1 MTRPQVAS
9 RSEVARGLRA
19 SVCAATPR
27 RGSLLYSITEC
38 FRRGGVET
46 RNYASVFALAAVL
59 TAAAFAPL
67 QSLAGSATLKCS
79 GYTGTETLTDFQAL
93 IKLDEGRYGFS
104 YADCADQAAGT
115 DVWFS
120 SDAAGNNVL
129 EREIDTWNP
138 DGSSYIWVKIP
149 SLAAGTEITMHWG
162 DAAKAQPAANTAV
175 WTGYAGVWHMGKASG
190 AETEPDATG
199 HGLEATASASSF
211 SSSVGDT
218 SLMVAVT
225 DGVAGGSRVNTT
237 ANTIGNA
244 LKVPSYKNQL
254 DNYNTFTVGGWFCQT
269 LRHPGRNRILCS
281 RAAKASG
288 TNATAYYG
296 WELTSPYQEAETP
309 SGVDQGV
316 YADCYVA
323 RVSAGNTSK
332 FNTFKPTKVVESV
345 VNRWVHYSVVFD
357 GTSVKAYV
365 DGELATDGTITDAL
379 PTNDNGFWIGRYGN
393 RGNPFIGRYDE
404 IRMYNGAMSADRV
417 KADYDTVKTPTMFFS
432 LSEPKSVTLQCTG
445 YTGSETLANFQAL
458 IKLDEGRYGF
468 SYAECADLT
477 AGTDVWFSSDP
488 EGNNVLA
495 REIDTWNPD
504 GSSYIWVKIPSL
516 AAGTEITMHWG
527 DASKAQPAAN
537 TAVWTGFAGVW
548 HMGKASGAETEP
560 DATGHEL
567 HATPHASSFSG
578 WDGDTDLMIAEA
590 DGLTGGCRTN
600 TVEETK
606 ANALKVPDY
615 KNQLDDFNTFT
626 IGGWFFQTVSHGSN
640 SGGNRIFCS
649 RPAKAGSGGAA
660 YYNGWEVTTGE
671 YTGTTDAAIA
681 NRDTKVLRVTS
692 GKTATKA
699 FNATTTVER
708 VVGRWVHYCVSF
720 SRNSSGDGPFKAYA
734 DGVLVNEGTIPSAN
748 LFTYEAGKGFWIGRF
763 GDRANPFVGKYDEIR
778 MYNGAMSAD
787 RVKADY
793 DTMNAP
799 TEFFTNPDRVA
810 TAEWTGQA
818 GNGSVADSGNWL
830 CKGVAGNVIEDALPT
845 ADTDVT
851 ISGGAVVMQ
860 APSGTSLQYATLAIN
875 CTLGAD
881 CDWRGLGSVEI
892 SGTITL
898 GGHTLTLADT
908 KGSGTI
914 TGEGKLVV
922 DVAEGNTVTNGSL
935 ALSGA
940 LQLEKTGEGTFTA
953 SKTSQTYTGGTTV
966 SGGTFIPG
974 ANGTSRTTGASG
986 SQITVGSGGVF
997 NLNGRNAFQDYRFVL
1012 DGGALKNDAD
1022 IASVHEVVGIASI
1035 TLVADSSI
1043 ILDKHIGLYNASK
1056 AQVNL
1061 DLGGHTLT
1069 LHGGAA
1075 LYMTNVKA
1083 TQGRIVLAG
1092 ETYASGTGGTRINCH
1107 TSPASDL
1114 SAAEL
1119 VMNGHSAVYVLASP
1133 FKVGAYECNSTSQVS
1148 NDGYKGQMHVYGRF
1162 APNTDRF
1169 YGATLQN
1176 GATLDLS
1183 ARTGCFDTNGSGH
1196 ILDAY
1201 CSLGFASGAAIT
1213 VNLAGRTDLGAI
1225 AKSDLPLVVQWATE
1239 PNATFTLDPETAKR
1253 FKLVKCAIETTDGET
1268 TTTVRGLRL
1277 RYKPGLIITVW

>member
-1 MTRPQVAS
+1 M
-9 RSEVARGLRA
+9 
-19 SVCAATPR
+19 
-27 RGSLLYSITEC
+27 
-38 FRRGGVET
+38 
-46 RNYASVFALAAVL
+46 
-59 TAAAFAPL
+59 TAAALAPFAA
-67 QSLAGSATLKCS
+67 SAGSATLKCS
-79 GYTGTETLTDFQAL
+79 GYTGSETLANFQAL

-120 SDAAGNNVL
+120 SDAAGDAVL
-129 EREIDTWNP
+129 E
-138 DGSSYIWVKIP
+138 
-149 SLAAGTEITMHWG
+149 
-162 DAAKAQPAANTAV
+162 
-175 WTGYAGVWHMGKASG
+175 
-190 AETEPDATG
+190 
-199 HGLEATASASSF
+199 
-211 SSSVGDT
+211 
-218 SLMVAVT
+218 
-225 DGVAGGSRVNTT
+225 
-237 ANTIGNA
+237 
-244 LKVPSYKNQL
+244 
-254 DNYNTFTVGGWFCQT
+254 
-269 LRHPGRNRILCS
+269 
-281 RAAKASG
+281 
-288 TNATAYYG
+288 
-296 WELTSPYQEAETP
+296 
-309 SGVDQGV
+309 
-316 YADCYVA
+316 
-323 RVSAGNTSK
+323 
-332 FNTFKPTKVVESV
+332 
-345 VNRWVHYSVVFD
+345 
-357 GTSVKAYV
+357 
-365 DGELATDGTITDAL
+365 
-379 PTNDNGFWIGRYGN
+379 
-393 RGNPFIGRYDE
+393 
-404 IRMYNGAMSADRV
+404 
-417 KADYDTVKTPTMFFS
+417 
-432 LSEPKSVTLQCTG
+432 
-445 YTGSETLANFQAL
+445 
-458 IKLDEGRYGF
+458 
-468 SYAECADLT
+468 
-477 AGTDVWFSSDP
+477 
-488 EGNNVLA
+488 

-527 DASKAQPAAN
+527 DASKAQAAAN
-537 TAVWTGFAGVW
+537 TAVWTGYAGVW

-560 DATGHEL
+560 DATGHGL
-567 HATPHASSFSG
+567 NAVPHAGQHSG

-640 SGGNRIFCS
+640 TGGNRIFCS
-649 RPAKAGSGGAA
+649 RAAKAGSGGAA

-671 YTGTTDAAIA
+671 YTGTTAAAIA

-692 GKTATKA
+692 GKTAVKA

-720 SRNSSGDGPFKAYA
+720 SRNSGGDGPFKAYA

-748 LFTYEAGKGFWIGRF
+748 LFTYEADKGFWIGRF
-763 GDRANPFVGKYDEIR
+763 GDRANSFVGKYDEIR

-793 DTMNAP
+793 DTVKTPTMFFCLSEPKSVTLECTGYTGTETLTDFQALIKLDEGRYGFSYAECADQAAGTDVWFSSDAAGNNVLDREIDTWNPDGSSYIWVKIPSLAAGTEITMHWGDATKSQPAANTAVWTGYAGVWHMGKASGAETEPDMTGNGLGAKPTGTTFTDSTHPYDLSQMIPADGVVGKSRINFTANKNNYACSQGLKVSDYTGKVSDQSVFTVCGWFYASDTPNNWRMFCTRPVTGSPDDATGAGWEVQPSSGSSTKAMGFVRFRATKSGTAATVVAAKDVAESVVGRWVHVCVTWNGTEVTSYVDGAFLNSGTAASRVPDSTYGMMIGMYGTRSSSWRGSYDELRLYNGILSPDRVKADYDTMNAP

-810 TAEWTGQA
+810 TVEWTGAA
-818 GNGSVADSGNWL
+818 GNGSVADAGNWL
-830 CKGVAGNVIEDALPT
+830 CKDVAGNVIEGALPT
-845 ADTDVT
+845 VDTAVT
-851 ISGGAVVMQ
+851 VSGDAVAMQ
-860 APSGTSLQYATLAIN
+860 APSGTTLHYATLAIAD
-875 CTLGAD
+875 CTLSAD
-881 CDWRGLGSVEI
+881 CDWRGLGNAEI
-892 SGTITL
+892 AGTVAL
-898 GGHTLTLADT
+898 DGHTLTLADT

-922 DVAEGNTVTNGSL
+922 DVAEGKTVTNGSL
-935 ALSGA
+935 TLSGA

-953 SKTSQTYTGGTTV
+953 SKTGQTYTGGMVV

-974 ANGTSRTTGASG
+974 ANGTSRVTGASG

-1012 DGGALKNDAD
+1012 DGGALKNDVA

-1043 ILDKHIGLYNASK
+1043 ILDQHIGLYNSNK

-1061 DLGGHTLT
+1061 NLGGHTLT

-1083 TQGRIVLAG
+1083 TQGRIVLTG

-1119 VMNGHSAVYVLASP
+1119 VMNGHSAVLVLASP
-1133 FKVGAYECNSTSQVS
+1133 FKVGAYECNSTYYVS

-1183 ARTGCFDTNGSGH
+1183 ARTGCFNTKGSGH
-1196 ILDAY
+1196 VLDAY

-1213 VNLAGRTDLGAI
+1213 VNLAGREDLGAI

>member
-1 MTRPQVAS
+1 MSAEKCKNV
-9 RSEVARGLRA
+9 RG
-19 SVCAATPR
+19 
-27 RGSLLYSITEC
+27 RGKSHSFLGAL
-38 FRRGGVET
+38 
-46 RNYASVFALAAVL
+46 ALAAVL
-59 TAAAFAPL
+59 TAAALAPFAA
-67 QSLAGSATLKCS
+67 SAGSATLKCA
-79 GYTGTETLTDFQAL
+79 GYTGSETLENFQAL

-104 YADCADQAAGT
+104 YADCADQAAGTDVWFSSDAAGDAVLEREIDTWNPDGSSYIWVKIPSLAAGTEITMHWGDASKSQPAANTAVWTGFAGVWHMGKASGAETEPDATGHGLNAVPHAGQHSGWDGDTDLMIAEADGLTGGCRTNTVVETKANALKVPDYKNQLDDFNTFTIGGWFFQTVSHGSNTGGNRIFCSRPAKAGSGGAAYYNGWEVTTGEYTGTTAADINNRDTKVLRVTSGKTATKAFNATTTVERVVGRWVHYCVSFSRNSGGDGPFKAYADGVLVNEGTIPNANLFTYEAGKGFWIGRFGDRANPFVGKYDEIRMYNGAMSADRVKADYDTMKTPTMFFCLSEPKSVTLQCTGYTGSETLENFQALIKLDEGRYGFSYAECADPDEGT

-162 DAAKAQPAANTAV
+162 DASKSQPAANTAV

-190 AETEPDATG
+190 AETEPDMTG
-199 HGLEATASASSF
+199 HELHATPHASSL
-211 SSSVGDT
+211 SGSIGNT
-218 SLMVAVT
+218 ALMVAAS
-225 DGVAGGSRVNTT
+225 DGVAGGSRVHTT
-237 ANTIGNA
+237 EASICNA

-254 DNYNTFTVGGWFCQT
+254 DNFNTFTIGGWFFQT
-269 LRHPGRNRILCS
+269 LRHPGWNRFFSS
-281 RAAKASG
+281 RAATPNGGVS
-288 TNATAYYG
+288 NG
-296 WELTSPYQEAETP
+296 WELTSPNNDSNNKEIP
-309 SGVDQGV
+309 SGVDKNE
-316 YADCYVA
+316 YLDCYVG
-323 RVSAGNTSK
+323 RVYSGGASK
-332 FNTFKPTKVVESV
+332 STKFLPTAKVESV
-345 VNRWVHYSVVFD
+345 VGRWVYYCVVFD
-357 GTSVKAYV
+357 DTSMKAYA
-365 DGELATDGTITDAL
+365 DGVQVNAGTIPSDCL
-379 PTNDNGFWIGRYGN
+379 PTADNGFWVGRYGD
-393 RGNPFIGRYDE
+393 RGNTFIGRYDE

-417 KADYDTVKTPTMFFS
+417 KADYDTV
-432 LSEPKSVTLQCTG
+432 
-445 YTGSETLANFQAL
+445 
-458 IKLDEGRYGF
+458 
-468 SYAECADLT
+468 
-477 AGTDVWFSSDP
+477 
-488 EGNNVLA
+488 
-495 REIDTWNPD
+495 
-504 GSSYIWVKIPSL
+504 
-516 AAGTEITMHWG
+516 
-527 DASKAQPAAN
+527 
-537 TAVWTGFAGVW
+537 
-548 HMGKASGAETEP
+548 
-560 DATGHEL
+560 
-567 HATPHASSFSG
+567 
-578 WDGDTDLMIAEA
+578 
-590 DGLTGGCRTN
+590 
-600 TVEETK
+600 
-606 ANALKVPDY
+606 
-615 KNQLDDFNTFT
+615 
-626 IGGWFFQTVSHGSN
+626 
-640 SGGNRIFCS
+640 
-649 RPAKAGSGGAA
+649 
-660 YYNGWEVTTGE
+660 
-671 YTGTTDAAIA
+671 
-681 NRDTKVLRVTS
+681 
-692 GKTATKA
+692 
-699 FNATTTVER
+699 
-708 VVGRWVHYCVSF
+708 
-720 SRNSSGDGPFKAYA
+720 
-734 DGVLVNEGTIPSAN
+734 
-748 LFTYEAGKGFWIGRF
+748 
-763 GDRANPFVGKYDEIR
+763 
-778 MYNGAMSAD
+778 
-787 RVKADY
+787 
-793 DTMNAP
+793 NAP

-881 CDWRGLGSVEI
+881 CDWRGLGSVKI

-922 DVAEGNTVTNGSL
+922 DVAEGKTVTNGSL
-935 ALSGA
+935 TLSGA

-953 SKTSQTYTGGTTV
+953 SKTGQTYTGGTTV
-966 SGGTFIPG
+966 TGGTFIPG

-1012 DGGALKNDAD
+1012 DGGALKNDAA

-1043 ILDKHIGLYNASK
+1043 ILDQHIGLYNSNK

-1061 DLGGHTLT
+1061 NLGGHTLT

-1083 TQGRIVLAG
+1083 TQGRIVLTG

-1119 VMNGHSAVYVLASP
+1119 VMNGHSAVLVLASP
-1133 FKVGAYECNSTSQVS
+1133 FKVGAYECNSTYYVS

-1183 ARTGCFDTNGSGH
+1183 ARTGCFNTKGSGH

-1213 VNLAGRTDLGAI
+1213 VNLAGRSDLGAI